1 MSITYS
7 YNTPDGKR
15 VALTLDKPDPVAKK
29 IYESGVTDRKFS
41 LVTYMPIAEVDKF
54 LRSAEWVQH
63 WSYILHDKDKYPD
76 DVKDKDGKVIHK
88 KGDPKDPH
96 IHVLLYTYH
105 QKTSSAVRKRFEK
118 YAREIAKKDG
128 STPQNTLA
136 DICDDV
142 EAMYDYQCHIGED
155 PEIKVPYPTSD
166 RVVDDPSYW
175 AKYEKTSGLN
185 DVIDNT
191 GLAMVNDLLSG
202 TSVYQ
207 MVEKYGKDYIYH
219 KTHFDKVVSEIR
231 WSDYRES
238 AKAKKERIQKAEVDG
253 AYAIINNLMDT
264 MLLSPFNAE
273 QQKQFCIML
282 EFALTQLKQDEN
294 IIFAIDTK
302 SAEVVATSER
312 I

>member
-7 YNTPDGKR
+7 YNTLDGKR

-41 LVTYMPIAEVDKF
+41 LVTYMPVPDVDRY

-76 DVKDKDGKVIHK
+76 DVKDNDGKVIHN
-88 KGDPKDPH
+88 KGDLKDPH

-118 YAREIAKKDG
+118 YALEIAKKDG

-142 EAMYDYQCHIGED
+142 EAMYYYQCHIGED
-155 PEIKVPYPTSD
+155 PEIKIPYPTSD

-185 DVIDNT
+185 DVIENN

-202 TSVYQ
+202 VSTYQ
-207 MVEKYGKDYIYH
+207 MVEKYGKEYIYH
-219 KTHFDKVVSEIR
+219 KSHLDRVVSDIR
-231 WSDYRES
+231 WNDYTETL
-238 AKAKKERIQKAEVDG
+238 KAKKERVKKAEESG
-253 AYAIINNLMDT
+253 AYAIINNLMDS

-282 EFALTQLKQDEN
+282 EYALTQLKQEEN
-294 IIFAIDTK
+294 IIFAVNTK
-302 SAEVVATSER
+302 DGDVITSTQ
-312 I
+312 